1 MAHGS
6 GSGVSLSDV
15 AKLAGVSAQTVSRV
29 ANCSDAVRPETRKR
43 VLAAMDELGY
53 RPSFA
58 ARSLRAGCYY
68 SVGLAMSGDIAAT
81 GRRLQREGVAVAA
94 AKRRYAMTLILLE
107 DEEAT
112 LGEASSRMSCL
123 PVDGQILYLGS
134 STEDFAT
141 FEPPSTLPTVIIS
154 TRHHPRC
161 ATVSNDQ
168 MGCSVSIVD
177 YFIKKGHREIRFVG
191 GRRDSYSNI
200 SRQKGWEQALR
211 TRGLRVVEPM
221 HGDWTADS
229 GYELGMRLVQDRAC
243 TAVYA
248 SNDAIAVGVIYA
260 LRDAG
265 LRVPEDVSVIGADD
279 SLEGVIPHLDLT
291 SYRFN
296 DRQVGSIAFDLAT
309 NPPEGKEPPHI
320 LVPGMIVE
328 RKTVAQAPQR

>member
-1 MAHGS
+1 
-6 GSGVSLSDV
+6 
-15 AKLAGVSAQTVSRV
+15 
-29 ANCSDAVRPETRKR
+29 
-43 VLAAMDELGY
+43 
-53 RPSFA
+53 
-58 ARSLRAGCYY
+58 
-68 SVGLAMSGDIAAT
+68 
-81 GRRLQREGVAVAA
+81 
-94 AKRRYAMTLILLE
+94 
-107 DEEAT
+107 
-112 LGEASSRMSCL
+112 
-123 PVDGQILYLGS
+123 
-134 STEDFAT
+134 
-141 FEPPSTLPTVIIS
+141 
-154 TRHHPRC
+154 
-161 ATVSNDQ
+161 

-265 LRVPEDVSVIGADD
+265 LRVPEDVSVIGVDD

>member
-1 MAHGS
+1 MEHGS
-6 GSGVSLSDV
+6 GAGVSLSDV

-29 ANCSDAVRPETRKR
+29 ANCADNVRLETRER
-43 VLAAMDELGY
+43 VLAAMEELGY

-58 ARSLRAGCYY
+58 ARSLRAGCYH

-81 GRRLQREGVAVAA
+81 GRRLQLEGVAMAA
-94 AKRRYAMTLILLE
+94 ARRRYAMTLIQLD

-112 LGEASSRMSCL
+112 LGEASSRMSGL

-134 STEDFAT
+134 NAEDFTT
-141 FEPPSTLPTVIIS
+141 FEPPATLPTVIIS

-177 YFIKKGHREIRFVG
+177 YFIKRGHRGIRFVG
-191 GRRDSYSNI
+191 GRRDSYTNV

-229 GYELGMRLVQDRAC
+229 GYELGMRLVQDKDC

-260 LRDAG
+260 FRDAG
-265 LRVPEDVSVIGADD
+265 LRVPEDVSVIGTDD
-279 SLEGVIPHLDLT
+279 SLAGIIPHLELT

-296 DRQVGSIAFDLAT
+296 DKQVGSIAFDLAT
-309 NPPEGKEPPHI
+309 NPSESKDSPHI

-328 RKTVAQAPQR
+328 RKTVAQAPQ